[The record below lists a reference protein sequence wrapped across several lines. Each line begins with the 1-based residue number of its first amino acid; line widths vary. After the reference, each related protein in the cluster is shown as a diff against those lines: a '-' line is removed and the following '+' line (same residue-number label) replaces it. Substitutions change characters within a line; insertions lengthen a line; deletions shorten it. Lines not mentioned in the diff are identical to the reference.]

1 MGSSGTISAARV
13 AELERQLAASEAARC
28 AAEAARIAADA
39 DRIAAEARLEA
50 SEIARARS
58 EEALARLERM
68 IAQLRRDKFGSRS
81 EKASPDQQHLP
92 FEDLEVAEG
101 MLAAAS
107 EEVEKAL
114 GDRQKSSGKKK
125 KTKGHLPDHLERIE
139 QVIEPASTSCP
150 CGRGDMV
157 RVGEDRDERLDVIP
171 ARFRVLVTVRPKYIC
186 RSCAGASHAQA
197 PAPEWLVPRG
207 LPTERFVSHSMVS
220 KFGDYLPFYRQADI
234 YRRQGL
240 EIDRTMLAEW
250 SGRAALLLQPVI
262 DEMIDRLR
270 RSDHLQMDE
279 TTVPVLAPGTRKVRK
294 DYLWAILRD
303 QRGWGGADPPIVV
316 FQHSRTRSGEI
327 AQKLLKGFAGGTLM
341 VDGHPVYDVVSDP
354 KKTERAWTAAY
365 CWTHWRRRFVKF
377 AQDTASPICDE
388 MIKRIAELYAIEKL
402 IRGKDPDTRR
412 AVRQKLSRP
421 LVDAL
426 RPWLEARLQEIS
438 SASDLARHI
447 RYGLKRWEG
456 LTRFLDDGRIEM
468 DTNGVENAI
477 RPIPLTRKNA
487 LFAGSDDGAKTWA
500 RIASLIGTCKLNGV
514 DPEAYIAATLRKIL
528 DQHMQSDIDELMP
541 WNFAE

>member
-13 AELERQLAASEAARC
+13 AELERQLAASETARSP
-28 AAEAARIAADA
+28 AEAARS
-39 DRIAAEARLEA
+39 AAEARLVA
-50 SEIARARS
+50 SETARVRS
-58 EEALARLERM
+58 EQALARLERM

-92 FEDLEVAEG
+92 FEDVEVAEG
-101 MLAAAS
+101 MLEAAS

-114 GDRQKSSGKKK
+114 GDRKKSPGKKK
-125 KTKGHLPDHLERIE
+125 KNKGHLPAHLERIE
-139 QVIEPASTSCP
+139 QVIEPDSTQCP
-150 CGRGDMV
+150 CGCGGMV

-207 LPTERFVSHSMVS
+207 LPTEALVAHSLVA

-234 YRRQGL
+234 YRRQGIDL
-240 EIDRTMLAEW
+240 DRTMLANW

-294 DYLWAILRD
+294 DFLWAILRD

-316 FQHSRTRSGEI
+316 FQHSRTRSGEV
-327 AQKLLKGFAGGTLM
+327 AQGILKGFAGGTLM

-354 KKTERAWTAAY
+354 KKTEDPWTTAY

-377 AQDTASPICDE
+377 AQDTTSPICDE
-388 MIKRIAELYAIEKL
+388 MIRRIAELYAIEKT
-402 IRGKDPDTRR
+402 IRGKAPDRR
-412 AVRQKLSRP
+412 RDVRQKLSRP
-421 LVDAL
+421 LVEAL

-447 RYGLKRWEG
+447 RYGLKRWQG
-456 LTRFLDDGRIEM
+456 LTRFLDDGHLEM

-487 LFAGSDDGAKTWA
+487 LFAGSDDGARTWA

-514 DPEAYIAATLRKIL
+514 NPEAYIAATLRKIL
-528 DQHMQSDIDELMP
+528 DQHMARDIDDLMP
-541 WNFAE
+541 WKFAK

>member
-13 AELERQLAASEAARC
+13 AELERQLAASEAAR
-28 AAEAARIAADA
+28 IV
-39 DRIAAEARLEA
+39 AEARLAA
-50 SEIARARS
+50 SEEARSRS

-68 IAQLRRDKFGSRS
+68 LAQLRRDKFGSRS
-81 EKASPDQQHLP
+81 EKATPDQQHLP
-92 FEDLEVAEG
+92 FEDVEIAEG

-107 EEVEKAL
+107 EEVDKAL
-114 GDRQKSSGKKK
+114 GERKKSPGKKAK
-125 KTKGHLPDHLERIE
+125 NKGHLPAHLERIE

-150 CGRGDMV
+150 CGCGDMV
-157 RVGEDRDERLDVIP
+157 RVGQDRDERLDVIP

-186 RSCAGASHAQA
+186 RGCAGASHAQA

-207 LPTERFVSHSMVS
+207 LPTERFVAHSMVS

-234 YRRQGL
+234 YRRQGIDL
-240 EIDRTMLAEW
+240 DRTMLAEW

-316 FQHSRTRSGEI
+316 FQHSRTRNGAV
-327 AQKLLKGFAGGTLM
+327 AQGILEGFAGGTLM

-354 KKTERAWTAAY
+354 KKTVQAWTTAY

-388 MIKRIAELYAIEKL
+388 MIARIAELYAIEKT
-402 IRGKDPDTRR
+402 IRGKAPDTRR

-421 LVDAL
+421 LVEAL
-426 RPWLEARLQEIS
+426 RPWLEVRLQEVS
-438 SASDLARHI
+438 SASELARHI

-487 LFAGSDDGAKTWA
+487 LFAGSDDGARTWA

-514 DPEAYIAATLRKIL
+514 DPEAYIAITLRKIL
-528 DQHMQSDIDELMP
+528 DQHMQRDIDDLMP
-541 WNFAE
+541 WNFVE